1 MFNNSLKKEAL
12 RIHEET
18 LTKYNN
24 SYEQMG
30 KSCEQL
36 YAIRGNSVDLI
47 KLVQR
52 VINSIANTPKDFDT
66 EMGKVEKELIKF
78 KETEEYAREAY
89 DASVKA
95 GVNIAGGAAAG
106 LGVASMAPTAL
117 MSIATT
123 FGTASTGTAISAL
136 SGAAAQK
143 AAVAWIGRTFAGF
156 AVKGGAGMA
165 AGEAFLALA
174 GPIGWGITAASTGI
188 SLISLTNKNKKLA
201 DDAVKEAKEIA
212 KAREALDETTEKI
225 NALKTKTEA
234 IYNDMNQQRDT
245 IIAYMNRDYL
255 SLEDEEKYF
264 LGSLVNNTLSL
275 SVLLNETI
283 E

>member
-1 MFNNSLKKEAL
+1 MFNNNLRKEAL
-12 RIHEET
+12 RIHEKT
-18 LTKYNN
+18 LTRYNN

-30 KSCEQL
+30 KSCEEL
-36 YAIRGNSVDLI
+36 YAIRENSVDLI

-52 VINSIANTPKDFDT
+52 VINSIANSPKEFDT
-66 EMGKVEKELIKF
+66 EMGKVEKELTKF
-78 KETEEYAREAY
+78 NETEEYAREAY
-89 DASVKA
+89 EASVKA
-95 GVNIAGGAAAG
+95 GVNIVGGAATG

-156 AVKGGAGMA
+156 AVKSGAGMA

-188 SLISLTNKNKKLA
+188 SLISLTYKNKKLA

-212 KAREALDETTEKI
+212 KVREVLDETTEKVK
-225 NALKTKTEA
+225 ALRVKTET
-234 IYNDMNQQRDT
+234 IYNDMDQQRDK
-245 IIAYMNRDYL
+245 IIAYMNRNYL
-255 SLEDEEKYF
+255 SLEDGEKYF

>member
-18 LTKYNN
+18 LTRYNK
-24 SYEQMG
+24 SYEEMG

-36 YAIRGNSVDLI
+36 YEIRKKSVELI
-47 KLVQR
+47 QLVQR
-52 VINSIANTPKDFDT
+52 VVNSIANTPKEFDT
-66 EMGKVEKELIKF
+66 ELGKIGKELAKF
-78 KETEEYAREAY
+78 SETEEYAKEAY
-89 DASVKA
+89 NASLKA
-95 GVNIAGGAAAG
+95 GVNIVGGAAAG

-143 AAVAWIGRTFAGF
+143 AAMAWIGRTFAGF
-156 AVKGGAGMA
+156 AVKEGAGMA
-165 AGEAFLALA
+165 AGQAFLALA

-188 SLISLTNKNKKLA
+188 SLISLTNKNKELA
-201 DDAVKEAKEIA
+201 NNAVKEAKEIA
-212 KAREALDETTEKI
+212 KAREALDETNERVK
-225 NALKTKTEA
+225 ALKARTDILFE
-234 IYNDMNQQRDT
+234 DMNKQRNKIT
-245 IIAYMNRDYL
+245 GFMNLDYL
-255 SLEDEEKYF
+255 SIEDEDKLF
-264 LGSLVNNTLSL
+264 MGTLVNNTLSL
-275 SVLLNETI
+275 SVLLNETV